1 MGRRGSAFAQRHLNA
16 HARQVSRLVVSKYLH
31 TCLTCLRTYS
41 PTTHHLQ
48 CYWRAL
54 LLLYA
59 NRLQQPPSLAR
70 WPEAQKARGN
80 KREGWYPDGSER
92 AAPRVRW
99 DGIGP
104 GWRRRDEASMKQAV
118 QTVEEELA
126 AAPPEQSF
134 TTAVER
140 RSPVF

>member
-1 MGRRGSAFAQRHLNA
+1 MP
-16 HARQVSRLVVSKYLH
+16 YLLAYS
-31 TCLTCLRTYS
+31 LTHSPLTTY
-41 PTTHHLQ
+41 HLQ

-54 LLLYA
+54 LALYA

-80 KREGWYPDGSER
+80 KREGWYADGSER

-99 DGIGP
+99 GDIGP
-104 GWRRRDEASMKQAV
+104 GWRRRDEASMLQAV
-118 QTVEEELA
+118 QQVEEQLT

-140 RSPVF
+140 RSPAY